1 MKKLTALAFG
11 IAVAVSL
18 TGCGSLTGGKRII
31 RVSHAQSETHP
42 EHLGLL
48 AFKEYVE
55 RSWETNMRSRY
66 FQMNF

>member
-18 TGCGSLTGGKRII
+18 TGCGSLSVLSAFPMHSQRRIRSI
-31 RVSHAQSETHP
+31 WGFW
-42 EHLGLL
+42 HL
-48 AFKEYVE
+48 KSMWK
-55 RSWETNMRSRY
+55 RSWETNMRFRY

>member
-31 RVSHAQSETHP
+31 RVSHALRTRVFRRRWRLPDVLVPKRPIS
-42 EHLGLL
+42 
-48 AFKEYVE
+48 
-55 RSWETNMRSRY
+55 SI
-66 FQMNF
+66 